1 MSVVDHIMKLFED
14 QGHSQYGGEA
24 VTQAEHALQA
34 ATLAESANATP
45 ALITAALLHD
55 VGHLLHHLPVDA
67 PDTGI
72 DDHHESVADHFLQKF
87 FPPSVTEPVRLH
99 VAAKRYLC
107 SLDSTY
113 LGQLSR
119 PSIVSLN
126 LQGGPM
132 SAAEISEFKAN
143 PFSQDAIL
151 LRRWDDLAKV
161 SQQKTPPLSNFRKY
175 LEEVCLADGN
185 CSEFQTKEPTT

>member
-1 MSVVDHIMKLFED
+1 MTVIDHILNLFANN
-14 QGHSQYGGEA
+14 GHSQYGGEA

-34 ATLAESANATP
+34 ATLAESAKATP

-55 VGHLLHHLPVDA
+55 VGHLLHHLPDDA

-72 DDHHESVADHFLQKF
+72 DDRHESVADHFLQKY

-107 SLDSTY
+107 SLDPNY
-113 LGQLSR
+113 LDQLSR
-119 PSIVSLN
+119 PSLVSLN

-132 SAAEISEFKAN
+132 SAAEISEFNAN
-143 PFSQDAIL
+143 PFSQDALL

-161 SQQKTPPLSNFRKY
+161 PRHSTPPLAAFRRY
-175 LEEVCLADGN
+175 LEAVCLADGN
-185 CSEFQTKEPTT
+185 LSDSPMQEPTP